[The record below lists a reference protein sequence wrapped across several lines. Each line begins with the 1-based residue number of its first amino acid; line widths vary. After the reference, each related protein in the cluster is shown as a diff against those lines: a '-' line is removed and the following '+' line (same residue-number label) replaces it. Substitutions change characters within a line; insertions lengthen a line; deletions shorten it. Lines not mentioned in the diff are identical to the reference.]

1 MRKEKIK
8 MSIKG
13 RKKFNQTKTTERKK
27 MWAHPWTSW
36 KRNWTNTEFNKNY
49 SYIFCVFCYV
59 CIVTGPNYQWV
70 SQQLLSMS
78 NNKNK
83 NSKNTHVNRNTDAQ
97 QRPSWIY
104 LIQYADSFFFLLHLS
119 ADISWQCSSTLN
131 HCVGFLQW
139 WICFVLIVR
148 SKFMIG
154 NA

>member
-1 MRKEKIK
+1 

-70 SQQLLSMS
+70 NSCSAWVTIKIKIVKTHTLIEIPMHS
-78 NNKNK
+78 NVQRGFTSFNMQ
-83 NSKNTHVNRNTDAQ
+83 TH
-97 QRPSWIY
+97 
-104 LIQYADSFFFLLHLS
+104 FFLLHLS

>member
-1 MRKEKIK
+1 

-70 SQQLLSMS
+70 NSCSAWVTIKIKIVKTHTLIEIPMHS
-78 NNKNK
+78 NVQRGFTSFNMQ
-83 NSKNTHVNRNTDAQ
+83 TH
-97 QRPSWIY
+97 
-104 LIQYADSFFFLLHLS
+104 FFFFCIWVRIFLDNVLRLWTIVS
-119 ADISWQCSSTLN
+119 AFFNDE
-131 HCVGFLQW
+131 
-139 WICFVLIVR
+139 FVL
-148 SKFMIG
+148 F
-154 NA
+154 